1 MAYLG
6 DTIKRMVA
14 AEAEAFGLFLV
25 NDNVT
30 PGNYLLRFYMDSAER
45 LDMEVLSTFTRHIS
59 KAIDE
64 LELGDKPFTF
74 EISSPGADAPLT
86 DLRQYNRHVG
96 RNFEIES
103 IEDEKFE
110 GKLLSVSGDS
120 LNFER
125 KYYDTEKKKNFTT
138 GLQSL
143 AFDQIKKATIIIS
156 FN

>member
-6 DTIKRMVA
+6 DKIKNMVE

-30 PGNYLLRFYMDSAER
+30 PGNFLLRFYMDSAER
-45 LDMEVLSTFTRHIS
+45 LDMEVLSNFTRHIS
-59 KAIDE
+59 RMIDAE
-64 LELGDKPFTF
+64 ELGDKPFTF

-96 RNFEIES
+96 RSFEIETT
-103 IEDEKFE
+103 EDEKFE

-125 KYYDTEKKKNFTT
+125 KFFETAKSKNFTT
-138 GLQSL
+138 GPQGL
-143 AFDQIKKATIIIS
+143 AFDQIKKASIIIS